1 MSLQVTL
8 TLAVF
13 RGFPWRKVP
22 VRHEASFSSGIIN
35 LTHLKIF
42 IFSQVLGAF
51 FAAAIVYVNYV
62 HAIDLVEGTGVR
74 TLKTAALFSS
84 SAVSFSNF

>member
-1 MSLQVTL
+1 MKLP
-8 TLAVF
+8 
-13 RGFPWRKVP
+13 G
-22 VRHEASFSSGIIN
+22 SFGIIN

-51 FAAAIVYVNYV
+51 LAASIVYTNYV

-84 SAVSFSNF
+84 SAVSFSRTLQVFGSEDS